1 MPKRRSNVLRGAD
14 SDEDE
19 SAQQPVA
26 TGRAGLGGLR
36 LTKALLG
43 EEDLAELRA
52 ALTVQQSARNPR
64 WGAPPPFA
72 VFRETEHLISVPRHF
87 PLKPALREAARP
99 ALCAG
104 EAATL
109 IFRGSLTPLQ
119 EQAVRAMREA
129 YDREGGGILSLYCG
143 GGKTVCALR
152 LVADVGQR
160 TLVVVHKE
168 FLVEQ
173 WIERIRHFLPEA
185 RIGRIKQNVAEVH
198 GTDVVVGMLQS
209 LTRRGDEYSLGGFG
223 HVVVDECHHICARSF
238 SSLLFGVGGVGCRL
252 LGLSATATRSDGLT
266 QVLHWFMGATAFS
279 ATRGA
284 AAARRVRV
292 RRLRGSGGDAVGG
305 GSGVEIVSALAEDER
320 RSRRVAALVAALAA
334 SGRKVLVLS
343 DRRAHLLSLQP
354 LVLEAAAAASPA
366 AASRLPEAASQ
377 PAADTQPAADSQP
390 VADSQP
396 AAGAA
401 AVGAVSV
408 DFYLGGMR
416 ASQLRDAA
424 EKSVLLGT
432 YGMSSEGLDIAALD
446 TLVLATPRANVEQS
460 VGRIMRG
467 GAANEPLV
475 VDVVDGGAYCAR
487 LASKRLSLYRSAGY
501 QLDDVGGGGD
511 GSDGGDVDGD
521 AASDADEDAVADTG
535 AGAADD
541 GEAAE
546 GAGQGSA
553 GAVVGAA
560 GARGGS
566 GDVRV
571 LIDGFRFRP
580 QVHAQGAC
588 AAGSTHSAGGLVRS
602 KYFAC

>member
-1 MPKRRSNVLRGAD
+1 MVLRDAD

-19 SAQQPVA
+19 SAQQPAA

-36 LTKALLG
+36 LAKALLG

-99 ALCAG
+99 APCAG

-366 AASRLPEAASQ
+366 AASRLPAAASQ
-377 PAADTQPAADSQP
+377 PA
-390 VADSQP
+390 ADSQP

-501 QLDDVGGGGD
+501 QLDDVGVGGD

-521 AASDADEDAVADTG
+521 AASDADEDADTG

-580 QVHAQGAC
+580 QAHAQGAC

>member
-19 SAQQPVA
+19 SAA

-36 LTKALLG
+36 LAKALLG

-64 WGAPPPFA
+64 WSAPPPFA

-284 AAARRVRV
+284 AAARR
-292 RRLRGSGGDAVGG
+292 
-305 GSGVEIVSALAEDER
+305 DER

-354 LVLEAAAAASPA
+354 L
-366 AASRLPEAASQ
+366 
-377 PAADTQPAADSQP
+377 
-390 VADSQP
+390 
-396 AAGAA
+396 
-401 AVGAVSV
+401 
-408 DFYLGGMR
+408 
-416 ASQLRDAA
+416 LRDAA

-487 LASKRLSLYRSAGY
+487 LASKRLSLYRSAGMPLPTPV
-501 QLDDVGGGGD
+501 Q
-511 GSDGGDVDGD
+511 
-521 AASDADEDAVADTG
+521 
-535 AGAADD
+535 
-541 GEAAE
+541 
-546 GAGQGSA
+546 
-553 GAVVGAA
+553 
-560 GARGGS
+560 AR
-566 GDVRV
+566 RTTA
-571 LIDGFRFRP
+571 RP
-580 QVHAQGAC
+580 PRARARAAQG
-588 AAGSTHSAGGLVRS
+588 L
-602 KYFAC
+602 

>member
-19 SAQQPVA
+19 SA

-377 PAADTQPAADSQP
+377 P

-467 GAANEPLV
+467 GAANVPLV

>member
-1 MPKRRSNVLRGAD
+1 MVLRDAD

-19 SAQQPVA
+19 SAPQPAA

-36 LTKALLG
+36 LAKALLG

-99 ALCAG
+99 APCAG

-366 AASRLPEAASQ
+366 AASRLPAAASQ
-377 PAADTQPAADSQP
+377 PA
-390 VADSQP
+390 ADSQP

-501 QLDDVGGGGD
+501 QLDDVGVGGD

-521 AASDADEDAVADTG
+521 AASDADEDADTG

-580 QVHAQGAC
+580 QAHAQGAC